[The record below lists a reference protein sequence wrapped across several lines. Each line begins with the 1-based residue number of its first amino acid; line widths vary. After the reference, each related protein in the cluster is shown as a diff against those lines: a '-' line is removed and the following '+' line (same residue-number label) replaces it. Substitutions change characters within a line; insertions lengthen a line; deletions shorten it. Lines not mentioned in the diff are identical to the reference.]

1 MKVNIDRMKT
11 KIRIGTRSSALS
23 VAQTKLVAEAM
34 KQKFPQVEIEIICR
48 KTVGDKILDK
58 PLLAFGGKG
67 VFVSEF
73 EEALLAEDIDFAVHS
88 AKDLPLELAEGL
100 EIVGAFARG
109 DVRDVLV
116 MMKGEEIHRVRR
128 IGTSSL
134 RRKVQLEDMAAAGQ
148 LRKEVV
154 VENLRGNVLSRL
166 KRLEEGRYDGI
177 VLAAAGLERLGLL
190 DERDG
195 NYEFH
200 YFTAQEMIPAGGQG
214 ILVIEGRKGEEIN
227 RIAEAVSDPGAMRQ
241 FLTEREVLH
250 RLNAGCHAPVGVYC
264 ERLEDGRKGRLSGI
278 YEKDGKRRRA
288 VLTFIMDGEDEEA
301 AKRAAKDL
309 ANQLLGG
316 E

>member
-1 MKVNIDRMKT
+1 
-11 KIRIGTRSSALS
+11 
-23 VAQTKLVAEAM
+23 M
-34 KQKFPQVEIEIICR
+34 KQKFPQIEMEMICR

-58 PLLAFGGKG
+58 PLQAFGGKG

-73 EEALLAEDIDFAVHS
+73 EEALLAGDIDFAVHS

-116 MMKGEEIHRVRR
+116 TMKGEDRRRVRK

-134 RRKVQLEDMAAAGQ
+134 RRKVQLEDMVSEGRLESMASIWQMGE
-148 LRKEVV
+148 KIV

-190 DERDG
+190 EERDG

-214 ILVIEGRKGEEIN
+214 ILVIEGRSGEEIN
-227 RIAEAVSDPGAMRQ
+227 RLAEAVSDPGTMHQ
-241 FLTEREVLH
+241 FLTEREVLY
-250 RLNAGCHAPVGVYC
+250 RLNAGCHEPVGVYC
-264 ERLEDGRKGRLSGI
+264 EALKDGRRGRLSGI
-278 YEKDGKRRRA
+278 YEKDGIRRRA
-288 VLTFIMDGEDEEA
+288 ALTFIMDGKDKEA